1 MKSAELPQLVVV
13 FVDTSSAQNFP
24 QFWSPMTNFLYLLH
38 LSSCL
43 QFLLHMRFQDWYQQQ
58 PLVAEQKLNWFKEL
72 SYIYFAFEKMINY
85 SQDEHLRRTLKNLS
99 VLNELLSST
108 YLLFPQSTS
117 QALPQSSSKYLIFFC
132 NEPQIGGHQIL
143 GAHPRSSPNHV
154 QLNQ

>member
-1 MKSAELPQLVVV
+1 
-13 FVDTSSAQNFP
+13 
-24 QFWSPMTNFLYLLH
+24 
-38 LSSCL
+38 
-43 QFLLHMRFQDWYQQQ
+43 
-58 PLVAEQKLNWFKEL
+58 
-72 SYIYFAFEKMINY
+72 MINY

-117 QALPQSSSKYLIFFC
+117 EALPQSSSKYLIFFC

-154 QLNQ
+154 